1 MFECQ
6 CSKSDIPTLCFLD
19 VQRVFLV
26 SAKELFHCLPPL
38 AFFFSSL
45 CLFLLSCT
53 DSKSL
58 QGRGTT
64 YLFIFVLSHCVC
76 PKTLLF
82 LRSNMLLFIMLLLHG
97 FSGGWFEAPPLPY
110 LGGTTF
116 RLSQKVWLVA
126 LEKVVSTAFN

>member
-6 CSKSDIPTLCFLD
+6 CSKSDILTLCFLD

-64 YLFIFVLSHCVC
+64 YLFIFVLSHCVR

-97 FSGGWFEAPPLPY
+97 FSGGWFEAPPSVPGRNHIQTISESLVSCFRE
-110 LGGTTF
+110 GGF
-116 RLSQKVWLVA
+116 HSL
-126 LEKVVSTAFN
+126 